1 MDKNTTAIDHDPH
14 MRRLAIHSLPIFN
27 FITLFF
33 ATFRLFS
40 FTITNLSGT
49 AVFIIALLF
58 SLVSSY
64 LITMIER
71 MAIVLTTNKLQ
82 KIITLAWTICIIPAI
97 YICEE
102 IAFFDGE
109 TFRYSCSF
117 ALITLILQIILLMAY
132 KREIEFDRD
141 IHKENN
147 DETV

>member
-14 MRRLAIHSLPIFN
+14 MRRLAIHSLQIFY
-27 FITLFF
+27 FIMLFF
-33 ATFRLFS
+33 ATFQHFS
-40 FTITNLSGT
+40 FSITNLSGT

-58 SLVSSY
+58 SLVFSY
-64 LITMIER
+64 SITLLGQV
-71 MAIVLTTNKLQ
+71 AIVSITNKLG
-82 KIITLAWTICIIPAI
+82 KALILAWTICIIPAI

-132 KREIEFDRD
+132 KREMEFDRD